1 MYDRRTSE
9 ADAFGHANGTTG
21 TEDGTVSDY
30 YDLGTCSRAVT
41 TGSRQAQRWFDRG
54 LAWTYGY
61 NHEEAIAC
69 YRRALDADP
78 ECAMAWWGIAYAA
91 GPNYNKPWEAFD
103 EDDAQRS
110 LRTAFDATGRAKE
123 LPGAATATEKALIHA
138 LRSRYPSPVPAADMC
153 PWNDDYAA
161 AMRTVHE
168 DHGNDPDVAALFAEA
183 IMNRTPWALW
193 ELESGAVAEG
203 ADTAEATAVLE
214 AAIQRRD
221 SRPPDSKKPWKRFP
235 RAATCSTTGAST
247 SWPLRGR

>member
-1 MYDRRTSE
+1 M
-9 ADAFGHANGTTG
+9 
-21 TEDGTVSDY
+21 SDY
-30 YDLGTCSRAVT
+30 YDLGTYSRAVT

-123 LPGAATATEKALIHA
+123 LSGAATETEKALIHA

-168 DHGNDPDVAALFAEA
+168 EHGNDPDVAALFAEA

-203 ADTAEATAVLE
+203 ADTAQAIAVLE
-214 AAIQRRD
+214 AAMQRR
-221 SRPPDSKKPWKRFP
+221 RE
-235 RAATCSTTGAST
+235 
-247 SWPLRGR
+247 RGEEPHG